1 MMTQWALVSVVV
13 LATAGGDLLQATEMR
28 KTSNASVAATARSFV
43 QRPLLVASVVC
54 LAVSFGAFL
63 ALLRIADLSFAV
75 PATAVSFVLE
85 TALAQWFLKERVGA
99 RRWAACFLVALGVAM
114 LAL

>member
-1 MMTQWALVSVVV
+1 MLQWALVSVVV

-28 KTSNASVAATARSFV
+28 KTANSSVSATAKSYFR
-43 QRPLLVASVVC
+43 RPLLLASVLC
-54 LAVSFGAFL
+54 MAISFAAFL

-85 TALAQWFLKERVGA
+85 TALAQWYLKERVGP
-99 RRWAACFLVALGVAM
+99 RRWAACFLVASGVAM